1 MHHELLRFSLRRLQQ
16 VHSLARA
23 AFRRAMMRS
32 MSSIS
37 AGVGIFADVRGVT
50 QRYLIEGP
58 RSWSFST
65 HDLLRALVRQVTQ
78 PRM

>member
-1 MHHELLRFSLRRLQQ
+1 MRHELLRFSLRRLQAGAL
-16 VHSLARA
+16 LARA

-50 QRYLIEGP
+50 QRYLIDGP
-58 RSWSFST
+58 SVMVVQYS
-65 HDLLRALVRQVTQ
+65 
-78 PRM
+78 

>member
-1 MHHELLRFSLRRLQQ
+1 MRHELLRFSLRRLQQ

-32 MSSIS
+32 MSSLS
-37 AGVGIFADVRGVT
+37 AGVGILLTFVGVT

-65 HDLLRALVRQVTQ
+65 HDPLRA
-78 PRM
+78 